1 MAVVDPRDAVIR
13 VAVPARPD
21 VLHLLRS
28 VTATVGARL
37 SLPLDDLEDLRI
49 AVDEAAT
56 LLLAR
61 SGDAERTLHLDL
73 TSGDR
78 TLRVRVRLEPA
89 DPDAPDD
96 DPRTSW
102 PWRVIS
108 GITDDASIDRSAS
121 GTTISFA
128 KTGAGPDR

>member
-1 MAVVDPRDAVIR
+1 MAAVDTRDAVIR

-28 VTATVGARL
+28 VTASVGARVSL
-37 SLPLDDLEDLRI
+37 SLDDLEDLRI

-61 SGDAERTLHLDL
+61 SGDGERTLHLDL
-73 TSGDR
+73 ISGDR

-89 DPDAPDD
+89 APDAPDD

-108 GITDDASIDRSAS
+108 GITDDASIDRSAD

>member
-89 DPDAPDD
+89 VPDAPDD